1 MSAAYA
7 HSGEVTSTKCAY
19 HARDNAVR
27 PLHKRFMDSEWFKA
41 RKRALKIT
49 DAAIGQALGVDRTVA
64 NKVINGGVAFNARRA
79 DAVARLF
86 QVTTD
91 EILFRAGITKEEP
104 HALISDHAPTRGVDA
119 GDTVEVIALDLSI
132 SMGPGTLIEEFVEEE
147 PVRFDMAL
155 LRAITRSPFT
165 SLRVVKGIGD
175 SMEPTLRTADR
186 LLIDTSEKML
196 SRTHGIYWI
205 DHLGAHGVKR
215 LRPMGQGRVLIMSD
229 NPSVPDYDVDAEE
242 MRIHGRAIWLMRDL

>member
-1 MSAAYA
+1 MSAQYA
-7 HSGEVTSTKCAY
+7 HDSRYATEKCASY
-19 HARDNAVR
+19 AHDFHVRAV
-27 PLHKRFMDSEWFKA
+27 HKAFMDTDWFKE
-41 RKRALKIT
+41 RKRALAIN
-49 DAAIGQALGVDRTVA
+49 DAQLGQALGVDRSVA
-64 NKVINGGVAFNARRA
+64 NKVINGKVNFDARRA
-79 DAVARLF
+79 DPVAELF
-86 QVTTD
+86 KVTPS
-91 EILFRAGITKEEP
+91 EILYRAGISKSQP
-104 HALISDHAPTRGVDA
+104 HTLVSEHAPTRTVDA
-119 GDTVEVIALDLSI
+119 GDTVEVISLDLSI

-155 LRAITRSPFT
+155 LRAITRAPFT

-196 SRTHGIYWI
+196 SRTHGIYWV

-229 NPSVPDYDVDAEE
+229 NPHVPDYDVDAEE